1 MNIRINKIKL
11 TNFKCFRDKPFD
23 FNGNDVT
30 ISGRNGEGK
39 TTIAD
44 AILFCLFGKNSQDQ
58 TKFDIKTHDEHGNII
73 PHLDHAVELE
83 LSVCDVDCCNT
94 VTLKHS
100 VKEKWTKKRGT
111 TDEVFSGDTHEYYVN
126 GDLYTANDYKKYIAS
141 LIDEQTFRILT
152 NPSYFTS
159 LKWQEQRDILTKMV
173 GDIEPDESN
182 EEFVAFEKQIAE
194 ANETFVS
201 YKKHLSYKIKKI
213 KDALDKIPVR
223 LEEQDKALPEKQD
236 WDGIEECIAKDEAEM
251 QKVEDEILSIK
262 SGYFISD
269 SKRLQIAETL
279 SGLYSKKRGI
289 ERNAEDAYN
298 EARQKKEREINEYA
312 SKFSSA
318 LNDQRMME
326 QTIIADERLI
336 ERAKETDYEA
346 ELQKLRD
353 QWPSSKFTVNPDLA
367 FCPTC
372 GQHIPHDQYMEK
384 VDEMRN
390 NFNLAREA
398 KIKELNEKAARIK
411 KEQAEAAEELKSL
424 EKKLS
429 DDKAKLIEIKES
441 INDIHSQKNKVEKV
455 DLPDVESVLQNDK
468 DYQTILADIKAAESD
483 TKPSPVSEKD
493 EERLKELNEAKALY
507 KDKVEAQKAVLSVKP
522 QYDKILSIIADI
534 KKEQKDLITQ
544 LSELEKK
551 EDLARRYEDHQN
563 EILEEKI
570 NEHFKL
576 SRWKMFRT
584 VVNGGDSYNEPY
596 CECYDLNGTA
606 YHDGLNQ
613 AARLNIG
620 LDICNTMSRIYNT
633 SAPVIIDQAEST
645 LCIIQ
650 TIGQQIR
657 LKVSDTN
664 LKIE

>member
-1 MNIRINKIKL
+1 MNIRINQIKL
-11 TNFKCFRDKPFD
+11 TNFKCFRDQSFD
-23 FNGNDVT
+23 LNGSDVT
-30 ISGRNGEGK
+30 ISGRNGAGK

-141 LIDEQTFRILT
+141 LVDEQTFRILT

-173 GDIEPDESN
+173 GDIEPNESN

-223 LEEQDKALPEKQD
+223 LEEQNKAMPEKLD
-236 WDGIEECIAKDEAEM
+236 WDGISVSLSTDEDNLK
-251 QKVEDEILSIK
+251 KVEDEILSIK
-262 SGYFISD
+262 MGYTLPASQRSEIT
-269 SKRLQIAETL
+269 ETL
-279 SGLYSKKRGI
+279 NTLYKKKREI
-289 ERNAEDAYN
+289 ETKAYDSYN

-326 QTIIADERLI
+326 QTIIADGRLI

-353 QWPSSKFTVNPDLA
+353 QWPSSKFTVNPDIA

-384 VDEMRN
+384 VDEMRR

-429 DDKAKLIEIKES
+429 DDKAKLVEIKES

-455 DLPDVESVLQNDK
+455 EIPDVESVLQNDK
-468 DYQTILADIKAAESD
+468 DYQIILADIKFNEDARKPAA
-483 TKPSPVSEKD
+483 VSEKD
-493 EERLKELNEAKALY
+493 EERLKEL
-507 KDKVEAQKAVLSVKP
+507 EAQAGQCKERLEFYKFQLAIKR
-522 QYDKILSIIADI
+522 QYDKIQAIVEDI
-534 KKEQKDLITQ
+534 NREQKDLITQ

-576 SRWKMFRT
+576 TRWKMFRT

-596 CECYDLNGTA
+596 CECYDQSGTA

-650 TIGQQIR
+650 TTGQQIR